1 MEEECMKHLTPE
13 RLIFFIT
20 TFFILVMVVI
30 LLGCNMDKDK
40 ILSET
45 NSIYLD
51 IKTVVTDP
59 AVSVLIPEK
68 QMEKLAAAEQKY
80 LKAVALLKNTESID
94 TDNGKVTLKTIIECA
109 DTILEVIDALDLVG
123 RYQAEIAA
131 ARVSIKVLKNHLS
144 V

>member
-1 MEEECMKHLTPE
+1 MKHLTPE
-13 RLIFFIT
+13 RLIFFIAT
-20 TFFILVMVVI
+20 LFILAMAVI
-30 LLGCNMDKDK
+30 MPGCTMDKDE

-80 LKAVALLKNTESID
+80 LKAVAILKNTDSID
-94 TDNGKVTLKTIIECA
+94 TEDGKITLKNIIDCA

-123 RYQAEIAA
+123 RYQAEIAS
-131 ARVSIKVLKNHLS
+131 ARVSLKVLKNHLS